1 MVHQHL
7 EFSSETGMPHSE
19 VGDLERGNVLG
30 EEILLAG
37 TPIPCKFQS
46 AAGHGLLVSAI
57 VTVVCQSETHSQD
70 GWKFGFSRNPSACLR
85 RQWVQT
91 AERRDLGG

>member
-1 MVHQHL
+1 MGHRHL

-30 EEILLAG
+30 EKILLAR

-46 AAGHGLLVSAI
+46 AAGRGLPVSTI
-57 VTVVCQSETHSQD
+57 ITVVCQSETHSQD
-70 GWKFGFSRNPSACLR
+70 GWKFRFFRESFSMFEEAVGANSGE
-85 RQWVQT
+85 Q
-91 AERRDLGG
+91 